1 MAKRGVYK
9 HLKRIH
15 APKSWMLSKVGGI
28 WATKPSQGPHKL
40 RECIPLNYLLR
51 NKLRVALNGT
61 EAKLIIKSKEG
72 NISINGK
79 VRTDPK
85 FPVGI
90 MDIVTINKTGTNYRV
105 NFDVKGRWRL
115 VKISKEEAKYK
126 LCKVTRRS
134 MGPKKI
140 PFITTADGRT
150 IRYPNPHIK
159 EHDSIKINIETGEI
173 IDFYKYKIGAPVLI
187 VGGNNIG
194 RVGIIQKIEKHPGSY
209 EIVYIKDTKGT
220 EFSTRLTNIFITG
233 DQKSEIPE
241 EKYNTLLS
249 IIEERN
255 LKGGKKANEEG
266 ESEKNRNKKKEN
278 K

>member
-28 WATKPSQGPHKL
+28 WAMKPSQGPHKL
-40 RECIPLNYLLR
+40 RECIPLNLLLR
-51 NKLRVALNGT
+51 TKLGLARNGT
-61 EAKLIIKSKEG
+61 EAKLIVKAKEG
-72 NISINGK
+72 NISIDGK
-79 VRTDPK
+79 VRTDHK
-85 FPVGI
+85 YPVGI
-90 MDIVTINKTGTNYRV
+90 MDIVTVNKIGANYRV

-126 LCKVTRRS
+126 LCKVTKRM

-140 PFITTADGRT
+140 PFITTSDGRT
-150 IRYPNPHIK
+150 LRYPNPLIK
-159 EHDSIKINIETGEI
+159 EHDTVKLNLENNEI
-173 IDFYKYKIGAPVLI
+173 VDYYKYKIGAHVLI

-194 RVGIIQKIEKHPGSY
+194 RAGVIEKIEKHPGSY
-209 EIVYIKDTKGT
+209 EIVYIKDMAGK

-233 DQKSEIPE
+233 DSRPEIAP

-255 LKGGKKANEEG
+255 LKGGNKEAQED
-266 ESEKNRNKKKEN
+266 SE
-278 K
+278 

>member
-40 RECIPLNYLLR
+40 RECIPLSYLLR

-61 EAKLIIKSKEG
+61 EAKLI
-72 NISINGK
+72 
-79 VRTDPK
+79 
-85 FPVGI
+85 
-90 MDIVTINKTGTNYRV
+90 
-105 NFDVKGRWRL
+105 FDVKGRWRL

-150 IRYPNPHIK
+150 IRYPHPHIK
-159 EHDSIKINIETGEI
+159 EHDSIKLNIETGEI
-173 IDFYKYKIGAPVLI
+173 IDYYKYKIGAPVLI

-194 RVGIIQKIEKHPGSY
+194 RVGVIQKIEKHPGSY
-209 EIVYIKDTKGT
+209 EIVYIKDSKGV

-233 DQKSEIPE
+233 DQKSEMPE
-241 EKYNTLLS
+241 EKYNTRLTIL
-249 IIEERN
+249 EERN
-255 LKGGKKANEEG
+255 LRGGKNMNNEAD
-266 ESEKNRNKKKEN
+266 SE
-278 K
+278 

>member
-61 EAKLIIKSKEG
+61 EAKLIVKSKEG
-72 NISINGK
+72 NILINNR

-90 MDIVTINKTGTNYRV
+90 MDIVAIKKTGTYYRV

-126 LCKVTRRS
+126 LCKVTKRS
-134 MGPKKI
+134 MGPKRI

-150 IRYPNPHIK
+150 IRYPHPHIK
-159 EHDSIKINIETGEI
+159 EHDSVKLNLETGEI

-194 RVGIIQKIEKHPGSY
+194 RVGVIVKIEKHPGSY
-209 EIVYIKDTKGT
+209 EIVYIKDKEGK

-233 DQKSEIPE
+233 DQKPEISE
-241 EKYNTLLS
+241 EKYNTRLS

-255 LKGGKKANEEG
+255 LKGGKKALDEG
-266 ESEKNRNKKKEN
+266 ESE
-278 K
+278 

>member
-15 APKSWMLSKVGGI
+15 APKSWLLSKVGGI

-61 EAKLIIKSKEG
+61 EAKLIVKSKEG
-72 NISINGK
+72 NISINGR

-115 VKISKEEAKYK
+115 VKISKEDAKYK

-134 MGPKKI
+134 MGPKRI

-173 IDFYKYKIGAPVLI
+173 IEYYKYKIGAPVLI

-194 RVGIIQKIEKHPGSY
+194 RAGFIEKIEKHPGSY
-209 EIVYIKDTKGT
+209 EIVYIKDLKDSV
-220 EFSTRLTNIFITG
+220 FSTRLTNIFITG
-233 DQKSEIPE
+233 DKKAEITPK
-241 EKYNTLLS
+241 KYNTRLNIL
-249 IIEERN
+249 EERD
-255 LKGGKKANEEG
+255 LKGGKKVPEG
-266 ESEKNRNKKKEN
+266 DSE
-278 K
+278 

>member
-28 WATKPSQGPHKL
+28 WAMKPSQGPHKL
-40 RECIPLNYLLR
+40 RECIPLSLLLKR
-51 NKLRVALNGT
+51 KLHLALNGK
-61 EAKLIIKSKEG
+61 EAKLIVKAREG
-72 NISINGK
+72 NISIDGK

-85 FPVGI
+85 YPVGI
-90 MDIVTINKTGTNYRV
+90 MDIVTINKIGSNYRV

-115 VKISKEEAKYK
+115 VRISKEEAKYK

-140 PFITTADGRT
+140 PFITTSDGRT
-150 IRYPNPHIK
+150 LRYPNPHIK
-159 EHDSIKINIETGEI
+159 EHDTVKLNLENNEI
-173 IDFYKYKIGAPVLI
+173 VDYYKYKIGAHVLI

-194 RVGIIQKIEKHPGSY
+194 RTGVIEKIEKLPGSY
-209 EIVYIKDTKGT
+209 EIVYIKDSAGKD
-220 EFSTRLTNIFITG
+220 FSTRLTNIFITG
-233 DQKSEIPE
+233 DQRPEITV

-249 IIEERN
+249 IIEERK
-255 LKGGKKANEEG
+255 LKGTYKPKEEE
-266 ESEKNRNKKKEN
+266 ESE
-278 K
+278 

>member
-1 MAKRGVYK
+1 
-9 HLKRIH
+9 
-15 APKSWMLSKVGGI
+15 
-28 WATKPSQGPHKL
+28 
-40 RECIPLNYLLR
+40 
-51 NKLRVALNGT
+51 VALNGT

-140 PFITTADGRT
+140 PFITTSDGRT
-150 IRYPNPHIK
+150 LRYPNPHIK
-159 EHDSIKINIETGEI
+159 EHDTIKLNLQNNEI
-173 IDFYKYKIGAPVLI
+173 IDYYKYKIGAHVLI

-194 RVGIIQKIEKHPGSY
+194 RAGTIEKIEKHPGSY
-209 EIVYIKDTKGT
+209 EIVYIKDTAGK

-233 DQKSEIPE
+233 DKSPEIPV

-249 IIEERN
+249 IIEERK
-255 LKGGKKANEEG
+255 LKGTYKPVEE
-266 ESEKNRNKKKEN
+266 ETE
-278 K
+278 

>member
-40 RECIPLNYLLR
+40 RECIPLSYLLR

-61 EAKLIIKSKEG
+61 EAKLIVKSKEG

-115 VKISKEEAKYK
+115 VKISKEEAKYPCIPPWADAK
-126 LCKVTRRS
+126 RGNLSSRCLRR
-134 MGPKKI
+134 
-140 PFITTADGRT
+140 RT
-150 IRYPNPHIK
+150 VPCRPHC
-159 EHDSIKINIETGEI
+159 HGS
-173 IDFYKYKIGAPVLI
+173 
-187 VGGNNIG
+187 VG
-194 RVGIIQKIEKHPGSY
+194 
-209 EIVYIKDTKGT
+209 
-220 EFSTRLTNIFITG
+220 
-233 DQKSEIPE
+233 
-241 EKYNTLLS
+241 
-249 IIEERN
+249 
-255 LKGGKKANEEG
+255 
-266 ESEKNRNKKKEN
+266 
-278 K
+278 

>member
-51 NKLRVALNGT
+51 NKLRLALNSV
-61 EAKLIIKSKEG
+61 EAKLIVKSKEG

-90 MDIVTINKTGTNYRV
+90 MDIVTLNKTGTNYRV
-105 NFDVKGRWRL
+105 HFDAKGRWRL
-115 VKISKEEAKYK
+115 VKINKEEAKHK
-126 LCKVTRRS
+126 LCKVTKRS
-134 MGPKKI
+134 MGPKRI

-159 EHDSIKINIETGEI
+159 EHDSIKINIESGEI
-173 IDFYKYKIGAPVLI
+173 VDFYKYKIGAPVLI

-194 RVGIIQKIEKHPGSY
+194 RTGVIEKIEKHPGSF
-209 EIVYIKDTKGT
+209 EIVYIKDSTGK

-233 DQKSEIPE
+233 DNKSEIPE

-266 ESEKNRNKKKEN
+266 ESE
-278 K
+278 

>member
-28 WATKPSQGPHKL
+28 WAIKPSQGPHKL
-40 RECIPLNYLLR
+40 RECIPLNILLR
-51 NKLRVALNGT
+51 TKLRLALNSK
-61 EAKLIIKSKEG
+61 EAKYIVKAREG
-72 NISINGK
+72 NISIDGK
-79 VRTDPK
+79 VRTDHK

-90 MDIVTINKTGTNYRV
+90 MDIVTINKTGAHYRV

-115 VKISKEEAKYK
+115 VKISKEEAKFK
-126 LCKVTRRS
+126 LCKVTKRC

-140 PFITTADGRT
+140 PFITTSDGRT
-150 IRYPNPHIK
+150 LRYPNPNIK
-159 EHDSIKINIETGEI
+159 EHDTIKLNLETNEI
-173 IDFYKYKIGAPVLI
+173 VDYYKYKLGAQVLI

-194 RVGIIQKIEKHPGSY
+194 RAGVIEKIEKHPGSY
-209 EIVYIKDTKGT
+209 EIVYIKDTAGK

-233 DQKSEIPE
+233 DQRPEINV
-241 EKYNTLLS
+241 EKYNTMLS

-255 LKGGKKANEEG
+255 LKGLNRNYDEQ
-266 ESEKNRNKKKEN
+266 ESE
-278 K
+278 

>member
-15 APKSWMLSKVGGI
+15 APKSWLLSKVGGI

-61 EAKLIIKSKEG
+61 EAKLIVKSKEG
-72 NISINGK
+72 NISINGR

-90 MDIVTINKTGTNYRV
+90 MDIVTINKTATNYRV
-105 NFDVKGRWRL
+105 HFDVKGRWRL
-115 VKISKEEAKYK
+115 VKISKEDAKYK

-134 MGPKKI
+134 MGPKRI

-150 IRYPNPHIK
+150 IRFPSPNIK
-159 EHDSIKINIETGEI
+159 EHDSIKINIESGEI
-173 IDFYKYKIGAPVLI
+173 IDYYKYKIGAPVLI

-194 RVGIIQKIEKHPGSY
+194 RVGVIEKIEKHPGSY
-209 EIVYIKDTKGT
+209 EIVYIKDTNGT
-220 EFSTRLTNIFITG
+220 VFSTRLTNIFITG
-233 DQKSEIPE
+233 DQKPEIPE
-241 EKYNTLLS
+241 EKYNTRLS
-249 IIEERN
+249 ILDERN
-255 LKGGKKANEEG
+255 LKGGKKAKEG
-266 ESEKNRNKKKEN
+266 DSE
-278 K
+278 

>member
-28 WATKPSQGPHKL
+28 WAMKPSQGPHKL
-40 RECIPLNYLLR
+40 RECIPLNLLLR
-51 NKLRVALNGT
+51 TKLGLARNGT
-61 EAKLIIKSKEG
+61 EAKLIVKAREG
-72 NISINGK
+72 NISIDGK
-79 VRTDPK
+79 VRTDHK
-85 FPVGI
+85 YPVGI
-90 MDIVTINKTGTNYRV
+90 MDIVTVNKIGANYRV

-126 LCKVTRRS
+126 LCKVTKRM

-140 PFITTADGRT
+140 PFITTSDGRT
-150 IRYPNPHIK
+150 LRYPNPNIK
-159 EHDSIKINIETGEI
+159 EHDTIKLNLENNEI
-173 IDFYKYKIGAPVLI
+173 VDFYKYKIGAHVLI

-194 RVGIIQKIEKHPGSY
+194 RAGVIEKIEKHPGSY
-209 EIVYIKDTKGT
+209 EIVYIKDMAGK

-233 DQKSEIPE
+233 DSRPEIEP

-255 LKGGKKANEEG
+255 LKGGNKAAQE
-266 ESEKNRNKKKEN
+266 ESE
-278 K
+278 

>member
-28 WATKPSQGPHKL
+28 WAMKPSQGPHKL
-40 RECIPLNYLLR
+40 RECIPLNLLLR
-51 NKLRVALNGT
+51 TKLGLARNGT
-61 EAKLIIKSKEG
+61 EAKLIVKAKEG
-72 NISINGK
+72 NISIDGK
-79 VRTDPK
+79 VRTDHK
-85 FPVGI
+85 YPVGI
-90 MDIVTINKTGTNYRV
+90 MDIVTINKIGANYRV

-126 LCKVTRRS
+126 LCKVTKRM

-140 PFITTADGRT
+140 PFITTSDGRT
-150 IRYPNPHIK
+150 LRYPNPHIK
-159 EHDSIKINIETGEI
+159 EHDTIKINLENSEI
-173 IDFYKYKIGAPVLI
+173 VDYYKYKIGAHVLI

-194 RVGIIQKIEKHPGSY
+194 RAGVIEEIEKHPGSY
-209 EIVYIKDTKGT
+209 EIVYIKDMSGK

-233 DQKSEIPE
+233 DSRPEIAP

-255 LKGGKKANEEG
+255 LKGGNKKVEE
-266 ESEKNRNKKKEN
+266 ESE
-278 K
+278 

>member
-51 NKLRVALNGT
+51 HKLRLALNGT
-61 EAKLIIKSKEG
+61 EAKLIVKSKEG
-72 NISINGK
+72 NISINCR

-115 VKISKEEAKYK
+115 VKISKEDAKYK

-134 MGPKKI
+134 MGPKRI

-159 EHDSIKINIETGEI
+159 EHDSVKINIETGEI
-173 IDFYKYKIGAPVLI
+173 ISYYKYKIGAPVLI

-194 RVGIIQKIEKHPGSY
+194 RVGVIEKIEKHPGSY
-209 EIVYIKDTKGT
+209 EIVYIKDK
-220 EFSTRLTNIFITG
+220 EDKVFSTRLTNIFITG
-233 DQKSEIPE
+233 DQKPEITE
-241 EKYNTLLS
+241 EIYNTRYDILQ
-249 IIEERN
+249 ERERR
-255 LKGGKKANEEG
+255 GGRKEVKEG
-266 ESEKNRNKKKEN
+266 DSE
-278 K
+278 

>member
-15 APKSWMLSKVGGI
+15 APKSWLLSKVGGI

-61 EAKLIIKSKEG
+61 EAKLIVKSKEG
-72 NISINGK
+72 NISINGR

-115 VKISKEEAKYK
+115 VKISKEDAKYK

-134 MGPKKI
+134 MGPKRI

-173 IDFYKYKIGAPVLI
+173 IEYYKYKIGAPVLI

-194 RVGIIQKIEKHPGSY
+194 RAGFIEKIEKHPGSY
-209 EIVYIKDTKGT
+209 EIVYIKDLKDSV
-220 EFSTRLTNIFITG
+220 FSTRLTNIFITG
-233 DQKSEIPE
+233 DQRPEIPV

-249 IIEERN
+249 IIDERK
-255 LKGGKKANEEG
+255 LKGEYRPAKEE
-266 ESEKNRNKKKEN
+266 ESE
-278 K
+278 

>member
-40 RECIPLNYLLR
+40 RECIPLNLLLR
-51 NKLRVALNGT
+51 TKLRLALNGK
-61 EAKLIIKSKEG
+61 EAKLICKSKEG
-72 NISINGK
+72 NISIDGK
-79 VRTDPK
+79 VRTDFK
-85 FPVGI
+85 YPVGI
-90 MDIVTINKTGTNYRV
+90 MDIVTVNKTNSNYRV

-140 PFITTADGRT
+140 PFITTSDGRT
-150 IRYPNPHIK
+150 LRYPHPDIK
-159 EHDSIKINIETGEI
+159 EHDSIKIDLTKNEI
-173 IDFYKYKIGAPVLI
+173 IEHYKYKIGAQVLI
-187 VGGNNIG
+187 IGGNNIG
-194 RVGIIQKIEKHPGSY
+194 RAGQIEKIEKHPGSY
-209 EIVYIKDTKGT
+209 EIVYIKDTTGKV
-220 EFSTRLTNIFITG
+220 FSTRLTNIFITG
-233 DQKSEIPE
+233 DQKSEIPV

-249 IIEERN
+249 IIDERN
-255 LKGGKKANEEG
+255 LKGGNRAVAEQ
-266 ESEKNRNKKKEN
+266 ESE
-278 K
+278 